1 MNMTLPMMVQNGEI
15 KMNWKNILKETITP
29 PDPNKGEEENYYNS
43 MTYDELHNKWHKT
56 ASDEVKSKRGDYP
69 TYAEMAED
77 LELEI
82 EKSDEYTPENM
93 LEDMLESLKKV
104 KMDEDDEDRFWR
116 AAGILQDIID
126 SSGD

>member
-1 MNMTLPMMVQNGEI
+1 
-15 KMNWKNILKETITP
+15 MNWKNILKETITP

-56 ASDEVKSKRGDYP
+56 ASNEVKSKRGDYP